1 MVHGQLFPLPSLN
14 PNLEILLSTLARTFE
29 AGILYLKQKTARV
42 RSAILF
48 HFMIRMERYFPAFLA
63 SENISYVS
71 PRSSSSAR
79 NVPSGEERGRETGVF
94 AGYSLLNKPT
104 SVHNRRRWS
113 RMNRSSSSSGFVWFV
128 LTLDRGTPPWIDPT
142 GVCSAWLIL
151 TIQVQTVL

>member
-14 PNLEILLSTLARTFE
+14 PNLEILLSTLARIFA
-29 AGILYLKQKTARV
+29 AGILYLKLTESV
-42 RSAILF
+42 RSAILI
-48 HFMIRMERYFPAFLA
+48 HFMITVERYFPAFLPA
-63 SENISYVS
+63 KTSVS

-79 NVPSGEERGRETGVF
+79 NVPSSEERGRETGVF
-94 AGYSLLNKPT
+94 AGYSLLYKPT

-128 LTLDRGTPPWIDPT
+128 LTLDRGTPPWINPT

-151 TIQVQTVL
+151 TLQVQTVP